1 MLIKYMYLGPHLKV
15 NCKIQGRFEEG
26 LERYGAKNPFMRMLY
41 MGWAPGEIVVATD
54 AARDA
59 VPP

>member
-41 MGWAPGEIVVATD
+41 MGW
-54 AARDA
+54 
-59 VPP
+59 PPVR